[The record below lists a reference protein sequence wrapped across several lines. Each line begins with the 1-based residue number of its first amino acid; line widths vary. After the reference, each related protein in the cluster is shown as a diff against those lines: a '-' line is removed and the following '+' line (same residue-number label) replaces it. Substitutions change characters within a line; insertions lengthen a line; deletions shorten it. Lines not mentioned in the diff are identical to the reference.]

1 MATGRVECSIHFV
14 HTQQLYPLQ
23 NSLCPP
29 DEVPHAKEALE
40 ALEAYG
46 MGPLF
51 LRLQFVS
58 ATPPFLLMAPF
69 QRAFG
74 LGTVGVKY

>member
-1 MATGRVECSIHFV
+1 MIILV
-14 HTQQLYPLQ
+14 L
-23 NSLCPP
+23 SLHLHKAHHIP
-29 DEVPHAKEALE
+29 DEVPLAKEALE